1 MQIPRRPF
9 QHGQQVR
16 IINGPFRDFDAIF
29 DGYLSGSKRVA
40 LLIITVAGWGM
51 RLVADAAS
59 VAI

>member
-1 MQIPRRPF
+1 
-9 QHGQQVR
+9 VR

-40 LLIITVAGWGM
+40 LLIITFAGCGM